1 LTEGRAQTIDFP
13 PIADQAS
20 GTDSLRL
27 KAASDAGLPVG
38 FFVREGPAEIVG
50 DALKFTPVPPRAKY
64 PIKVTVVA
72 WQYGVPG
79 KVRSAEPVTR
89 EFYLTR

>member
-1 LTEGRAQTIDFP
+1 VR
-13 PIADQAS
+13 
-20 GTDSLRL
+20 
-27 KAASDAGLPVG
+27 

-50 DALKFTPVPPRAKY
+50 DVLKFTPVPPRAKY

-79 KVRSAEPVTR
+79 KVQSAEPVTR